1 MKVFVYSKKTSK
13 TIAVIKDV
21 ARVEESSNQTVTFIT
36 NSGEKFSFDTKQMKT
51 TTYQN

>member
-1 MKVFVYSKKTSK
+1 MKAFIYSKKTNK

-21 ARVEESSNQTVTFIT
+21 VRTEAYKDKILFVTK
-36 NSGEKFSFDTKQMKT
+36 SDERLVFDTSVVKT

>member
-1 MKVFVYSKKTSK
+1 MKTFVYSKKTNK

-21 ARVEESSNQTVTFIT
+21 VRTEVFKDKILFVTKSDERLVF
-36 NSGEKFSFDTKQMKT
+36 NTKECKT